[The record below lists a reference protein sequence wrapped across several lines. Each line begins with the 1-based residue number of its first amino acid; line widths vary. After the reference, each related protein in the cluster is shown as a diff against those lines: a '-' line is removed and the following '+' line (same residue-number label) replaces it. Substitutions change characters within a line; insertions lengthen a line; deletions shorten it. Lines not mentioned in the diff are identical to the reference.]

1 MENTIKQTDNEK
13 LRALDSAKRLHY
25 EYKPLK
31 DQINHL
37 RDSIGLD
44 KTDDNEDEVLIE
56 SFLKKLTHA
65 NGADK
70 TKSNTSHQVSR
81 SSEKIKPNQE
91 NSGKHKKM
99 AVTQPTVSSDTQKE
113 TVDLVKSE
121 TTPTVSQQQIDLP
134 IQLATAALMSHSLRA
149 LSPNH
154 RQQQQFP
161 QHFNPFILNQVN
173 INNEKF
179 NNLNEQKQQQLQQQ
193 QQQLQSLPPP
203 FRQQPPPMK
212 VFYLIQKRIVLV
224 EGIIIFFVWFC
235 FKVMFVV

>member
-37 RDSIGLD
+37 RDSIGLN
-44 KTDDNEDEVLIE
+44 KTDDNEDEALIE
-56 SFLKKLTHA
+56 SFLNKLTHS

-70 TKSNTSHQVSR
+70 PKSNTSHHVGK
-81 SSEKIKPNQE
+81 SSEKVKPNTE
-91 NSGKHKKM
+91 NSGKYKKP
-99 AVTQPTVSSDTQKE
+99 AVNQPTVSSDTQKE
-113 TVDLVKSE
+113 TVDLIKTE
-121 TTPTVSQQQIDLP
+121 PTPAASQQHIDLP

-149 LSPNH
+149 FSPNH
-154 RQQQQFP
+154 RQQQQQFQ

-179 NNLNEQKQQQLQQQ
+179 NNLNNEQQKQQQQQQQ

-212 VFYLIQKRIVLV
+212 VYLI
-224 EGIIIFFVWFC
+224 
-235 FKVMFVV
+235 